1 MKILIAEDD
10 RMSRT
15 FLAKFLA
22 PAGQVDVAQD
32 GMEALDLF
40 MDAMKSGEPYDL
52 FCLDIMM
59 PKVDGLKVL
68 KVVRAMEEQQG
79 IPAERHLPV
88 IMMTAIAESD
98 YVDRAFELGCDAYAS
113 KPVELDQLEE
123 VIKGLGFDI
132 NL

>member
-1 MKILIAEDD
+1 
-10 RMSRT
+10 MSRT
-15 FLAKFLA
+15 FLAKFLSS
-22 PAGQVDVAQD
+22 AGQVDVAQD

-40 MDAMKSGEPYDL
+40 MDSMKANEPYDL

-79 IPAERHLPV
+79 IPPEKHLPI

-98 YVDRAFELGCDAYAS
+98 YVDRAFEIGCDAYAS

-123 VIKGLGFDI
+123 VIKSLGFDVE
-132 NL
+132 L

>member
-22 PAGQVDVAQD
+22 PAGKVDVAQD

-40 MDAMKSGEPYDL
+40 MDAMKANDPYDL

-79 IPAERHLPV
+79 VPPEKHLPI
-88 IMMTAIAESD
+88 IMMTAIAEND

-123 VIKGLGFDI
+123 VIKSLGFDI
-132 NL
+132 RL

>member
-22 PAGQVDVAQD
+22 PAGRVDVAQD

-40 MDAMKSGEPYDL
+40 MDAMKDNEPYDL

-68 KVVRAMEEQQG
+68 KVVRAMEEQQD
-79 IPAERHLPV
+79 IPPEKHLPI
-88 IMMTAIAESD
+88 IMMTAIAEGD

-123 VIKGLGFDI
+123 VIRSLGIEI